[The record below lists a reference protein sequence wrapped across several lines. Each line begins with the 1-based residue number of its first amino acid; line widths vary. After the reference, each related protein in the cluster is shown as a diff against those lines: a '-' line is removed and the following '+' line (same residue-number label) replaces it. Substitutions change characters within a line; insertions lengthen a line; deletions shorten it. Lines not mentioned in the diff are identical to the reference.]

1 MDIHSKKLKLL
12 ILKISYSN
20 FNRNLENRIRPLTK
34 FERSSYARIPEH
46 EANQS
51 WNQKQNLAAKTVDG
65 AKMARLV
72 IKSLNNFIWIVNI
85 VIRCLQRGTQRREEK
100 IDRVAY

>member
-51 WNQKQNLAAKTVDG
+51 WNQIPEAEFGRDC
-65 AKMARLV
+65 R
-72 IKSLNNFIWIVNI
+72 W
-85 VIRCLQRGTQRREEK
+85 RENGE
-100 IDRVAY
+100 ACN